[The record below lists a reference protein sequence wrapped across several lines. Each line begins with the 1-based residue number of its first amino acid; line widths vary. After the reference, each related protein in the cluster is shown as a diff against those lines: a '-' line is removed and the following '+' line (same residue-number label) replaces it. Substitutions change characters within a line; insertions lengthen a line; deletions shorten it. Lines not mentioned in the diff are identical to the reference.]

1 MKKFVSITVS
11 DTRFNNKNISDLSG
25 DTLTDI
31 LCQLNLELFEKIIV
45 PDEENHISDALKRF
59 ISMKEVDLIITTGG
73 TGISERDITPEVT
86 KKFIEKNIPGIP
98 ELIRASSFEKI
109 NSSALYRGYCGI
121 VKNKIILNLPGSP
134 GGVRDGLDLFNKIL
148 PHMFEILDGKQGH

>member
-1 MKKFVSITVS
+1 MKKFVCITVS
-11 DTRFNNKNISDLSG
+11 DTRFNNNKISDLSG
-25 DTLTDI
+25 NTLIDM
-31 LCQLNLELFEKIIV
+31 LCQLNLELFEKVIV
-45 PDEENHISDALKRF
+45 PDEEVEIYDALEKF
-59 ISMKEVDLIITTGG
+59 ISIKEVDLIITTGG
-73 TGISERDITPEVT
+73 TGISDRDITPDVT

-109 NSSALYRGYCGI
+109 NTSVLYRGYCGL